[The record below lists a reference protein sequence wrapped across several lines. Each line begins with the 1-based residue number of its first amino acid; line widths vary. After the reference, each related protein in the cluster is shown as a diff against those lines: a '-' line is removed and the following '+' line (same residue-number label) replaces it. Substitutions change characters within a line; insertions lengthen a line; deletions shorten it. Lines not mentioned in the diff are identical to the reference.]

1 MWKKGFIVLSAVLIL
16 AQLSGL
22 CMVNAYAKEK
32 EELKKYCDNINQVIE
47 GKEVGELEDFVAAVD
62 SYTKF
67 LDNNVELNQ
76 AADLALADLVNQ
88 KK

>member
-1 MWKKGFIVLSAVLIL
+1 MIENLTYEQILSV
-16 AQLSGL
+16 S
-22 CMVNAYAKEK
+22 N
-32 EELKKYCDNINQVIE
+32 ELKKYCANINQVIE

>member
-1 MWKKGFIVLSAVLIL
+1 MIENLTYEQILSV
-16 AQLSGL
+16 S
-22 CMVNAYAKEK
+22 N
-32 EELKKYCDNINQVIE
+32 ELKKYCDNINQVIE
-47 GKEVGELEDFVAAVD
+47 GKEVGELEDFVAAVY

>member
-1 MWKKGFIVLSAVLIL
+1 MIENLTYEQILSV
-16 AQLSGL
+16 S
-22 CMVNAYAKEK
+22 N
-32 EELKKYCDNINQVIE
+32 ELKKYCDNINQVIE

-76 AADLALADLVNQ
+76 AADLAFAYLVNQ

>member
-1 MWKKGFIVLSAVLIL
+1 MKKEDM
-16 AQLSGL
+16 Q
-22 CMVNAYAKEK
+22 
-32 EELKKYCDNINQVIE
+32 ELKKYCDNINQVIE

>member
-1 MWKKGFIVLSAVLIL
+1 MIENLTYEQILSV
-16 AQLSGL
+16 S
-22 CMVNAYAKEK
+22 N
-32 EELKKYCDNINQVIE
+32 ELKKYCDNINQVIE

-88 KK
+88 KN

>member
-1 MWKKGFIVLSAVLIL
+1 MIENLTYEQILSV
-16 AQLSGL
+16 S
-22 CMVNAYAKEK
+22 N
-32 EELKKYCDNINQVIE
+32 ELKKYCANINQVIE

-76 AADLALADLVNQ
+76 AADLALAGLVNQ

>member
-1 MWKKGFIVLSAVLIL
+1 MIENLTYEQILSV
-16 AQLSGL
+16 S
-22 CMVNAYAKEK
+22 N
-32 EELKKYCDNINQVIE
+32 ELKKYCANINQVIE

-62 SYTKF
+62 SYTKY

-76 AADLALADLVNQ
+76 AADLALADLVKQ

>member
-1 MWKKGFIVLSAVLIL
+1 MIENLTYEQILSV
-16 AQLSGL
+16 S
-22 CMVNAYAKEK
+22 N
-32 EELKKYCDNINQVIE
+32 ELKKYCDNINQVIE
-47 GKEVGELEDFVAAVD
+47 GKEVGEREDFVAAVD

>member
-1 MWKKGFIVLSAVLIL
+1 MIENLTYEQILSV
-16 AQLSGL
+16 S
-22 CMVNAYAKEK
+22 N
-32 EELKKYCDNINQVIE
+32 ELKRYCANINQVIE

-76 AADLALADLVNQ
+76 AADLALAYLLSQ

>member
-1 MWKKGFIVLSAVLIL
+1 MIENLTYEQILSV
-16 AQLSGL
+16 S
-22 CMVNAYAKEK
+22 N
-32 EELKKYCDNINQVIE
+32 ELKRYCANINQVIE

>member
-1 MWKKGFIVLSAVLIL
+1 MIENLTYEQILSVSNEI
-16 AQLSGL
+16 
-22 CMVNAYAKEK
+22 
-32 EELKKYCDNINQVIE
+32 KKYCDNINQVIE

>member
-1 MWKKGFIVLSAVLIL
+1 MIENLTYEQILSV
-16 AQLSGL
+16 S
-22 CMVNAYAKEK
+22 N
-32 EELKKYCDNINQVIE
+32 ELKKYCANINQVIE
-47 GKEVGELEDFVAAVD
+47 RKEVGELEDFVAAVD

-76 AADLALADLVNQ
+76 AADLALAGLVNQ

>member
-1 MWKKGFIVLSAVLIL
+1 MIENLTYEQILSV
-16 AQLSGL
+16 S
-22 CMVNAYAKEK
+22 N
-32 EELKKYCDNINQVIE
+32 ELKKYCDNINQVIE
-47 GKEVGELEDFVAAVD
+47 GKKVGELEDFVAAVD

>member
-1 MWKKGFIVLSAVLIL
+1 MIENLTYEQILSV
-16 AQLSGL
+16 S
-22 CMVNAYAKEK
+22 N
-32 EELKKYCDNINQVIE
+32 ELKKYCDNINQVIE

>member
-1 MWKKGFIVLSAVLIL
+1 MIEILTYEQILSV
-16 AQLSGL
+16 S
-22 CMVNAYAKEK
+22 N
-32 EELKKYCDNINQVIE
+32 ELKKYCDNINQVIE
-47 GKEVGELEDFVAAVD
+47 GKEVGELEDVVAAVD

>member
-1 MWKKGFIVLSAVLIL
+1 MIENLTYEQILSV
-16 AQLSGL
+16 S
-22 CMVNAYAKEK
+22 N
-32 EELKKYCDNINQVIE
+32 ELKKYCANINQVIE

-76 AADLALADLVNQ
+76 AADLALADLVKQ

>member
-1 MWKKGFIVLSAVLIL
+1 MIENLTYEQILSV
-16 AQLSGL
+16 S
-22 CMVNAYAKEK
+22 N
-32 EELKKYCDNINQVIE
+32 ELKKYCDNINQVIE
-47 GKEVGELEDFVAAVD
+47 GKEVGEREDCVAAVD

>member
-1 MWKKGFIVLSAVLIL
+1 MIENLTYEQIL
-16 AQLSGL
+16 AVS
-22 CMVNAYAKEK
+22 N
-32 EELKKYCDNINQVIE
+32 ELKKYCANINQVIKE
-47 GKEVGELEDFVAAVD
+47 KEVGELEDFVAAVD